1 MLICFKSDIK
11 YYTGKYVPYKVQH
24 NTRIPATIVD
34 THHFSRATSRCNRM
48 RKKTQNLHRL

>member
-1 MLICFKSDIK
+1 MLICFKYDIK
-11 YYTGKYVPYKVQH
+11 YYIGKYFPYKVQH

-34 THHFSRATSRCNRM
+34 THHFSRATSRRNRM